1 MHGMLGSCASGVR
14 ASSLFN
20 RVHTRRSPQQILA
33 SLTRSRTHTAI
44 PASGSVTMSAPSIIA
59 ESDITSTTAR
69 NSSAESSGFPS
80 PRSTHT
86 SQSDTPLIRQTA
98 PQNNAQTSAENSS
111 PGWPYVA
118 GYMATTPE
126 FQTFSRFRELNVK
139 NLLYYQVEITQ
150 LSEKLQKQELRDW
163 KKKGMSGVEKYAK
176 FAEELFLSKDTQDN
190 KQWRLIV
197 DIRERL
203 KEYSK
208 LYTCGWMG
216 QR

>member
-126 FQTFSRFRELNVK
+126 FQTFSRFRELNEKPPV
-139 NLLYYQVEITQ
+139 
-150 LSEKLQKQELRDW
+150 LSSRDNPI
-163 KKKGMSGVEKYAK
+163 EREATE
-176 FAEELFLSKDTQDN
+176 ART
-190 KQWRLIV
+190 
-197 DIRERL
+197 ERL
-203 KEYSK
+203 EEKGNEWCRK
-208 LYTCGWMG
+208 VRKVCGG
-216 QR
+216 VISL